1 MIYENPMLL
10 GVILGLTLKF
20 SFSVDTLN
28 RANTS
33 VWPVERQWHAAYA

>member
-20 SFSVDTLN
+20 SFFVDT
-28 RANTS
+28 
-33 VWPVERQWHAAYA
+33 